1 MIKTLFPFRFSK
13 NISHRLLKKNIPNT
27 TPINISKKTFS
38 MNGKDLYYPKYGC
51 SFYEPSS
58 DYAKKLY
65 SSDVIEGKRNDK
77 ALKNKN
83 LFEDKGLPQI
93 TNTTEYINNS
103 ESIDNRIDYDDENIM
118 TTEKWNS
125 RED

>member
-1 MIKTLFPFRFSK
+1 
-13 NISHRLLKKNIPNT
+13 
-27 TPINISKKTFS
+27 

-51 SFYEPSS
+51 SFYEPGGYSMS
-58 DYAKKLY
+58 KKVY
-65 SSDVIEGKRNDK
+65 SSDVIKGKRNEE

-83 LFEDKGLPQI
+83 IFENKGLPQI
-93 TNTTEYINNS
+93 TNTTDAMDNIE
-103 ESIDNRIDYDDENIM
+103 EFDNRVDYDDENIM